1 MRSLKGRAFLFA
13 AIIGVIAIGGLFTA
27 LHSYVPQTIT
37 VDGSNDFLLANLM
50 DDDDGDTQFNELDL
64 DSIFVTN
71 DANKLYIGFGHNQ
84 GAWSDVQLGIMIAV
98 GDTGGGTTD
107 AWGHAIAW
115 NTAPTKPDF
124 QAWVNKDNSW
134 QELRKWRTVEMDWEN
149 ILYSGINSLG
159 WVNNTGFEELGLNLT
174 DLGVSL
180 GDTIYLEL
188 ICTQNGGT
196 KGPLDAMANDDQ
208 QLSTPGSTTWDVGS
222 PVELDSMVMYIIQVT
237 GDTDPPVVL
246 GIGDDV
252 PGSLVEPGIDDFEV
266 LFNEPV
272 DETTAENTS
281 NYTLG
286 GTAASIDSVV
296 RNPSFPD
303 RVRIYLDTTLM
314 PQSTFYTVEVTGVQD
329 LNSNTIVDNDTTNV
343 GCFYRK
349 GILFIGY
356 MGLHLRQH
364 SVPTDT
370 FTVEGSLGTITWA
383 SCDNA
388 FMIDQGDSSYH
399 LEAGF
404 TLSGSGCHTGSPTA
418 SENMEWKFMHQ
429 CTEYEPRSNR
439 THTLSSANSAWD
451 TLAFSWNDQD
461 ADDFTVNPM
470 DVIFTVDVNS
480 MSPTVD
486 SVVSINGDVLPLTFV
501 VPSITDMADDGI
513 APDNVGGDGIY
524 TIAVRFPPYSFKT
537 VGYKYLYNDRY
548 ECTLEGNR
556 EVWLN
561 DAAYDTVGG
570 TNGPLVMP
578 LQYYDRCSTIGRD
591 VEVVFKIN
599 TLWKY
604 PTASDTIAV
613 NGTPNN
619 QLPEV
624 INWNVPSI
632 NEMKDDGVS
641 PDETAGDYIYTTSII
656 FPDSSAK
663 FVEYKYLFNSEYE
676 CTTQSN
682 RYIYID
688 DAYDAVGNPQILK
701 LDNWNLCET
710 TDVPGRTPNTPFA
723 LHQNYPNPFNP
734 TTTITFDMPIAGN
747 AVLRV
752 YNVKG
757 ELVRTLLDGFVQAGD
772 MRVTWDGKDRQGRPA
787 ASGIYFYNLR
797 ADGKSASRK
806 MVLIR

>member
-1 MRSLKGRAFLFA
+1 MRSLKSRAFLFA
-13 AIIGVIAIGGLFTA
+13 VIAGVIAAGGLFTA

-50 DDDDGDTQFNELDL
+50 DDDDGDTQFNEIDL

-71 DANKLYIGFGHNQ
+71 DANKLYIGFGYNK
-84 GAWSDVQLGIMIAV
+84 GAWTNNQLGIMIAV
-98 GDTGGGTTD
+98 GDTSGGTTD

-115 NTAPTKPDF
+115 DSALTKPDF
-124 QAWVNKDNSW
+124 QAYCNMDNSW
-134 QELRKWRTVEMDWEN
+134 QELRQWNSGTASWDLV
-149 ILYSGINSLG
+149 YSGINSLG

-188 ICTQNGGT
+188 ISTQNGGT

-208 QLSTPGSTTWDVGS
+208 QLSTPSSTTWDVFS
-222 PVELDSMVMYIIQVT
+222 PIYLDSLVMYIIQVT
-237 GDTDPPVVL
+237 GDSDPPVVL
-246 GIGDDV
+246 GVGDDP
-252 PGSLVEPGIDDFEV
+252 PGSLVEPGIDDFEL

-281 NYTLG
+281 NYTMG

-314 PQSTFYTVEVTGVQD
+314 PSSSFYSVEVTGVED
-329 LNSNTIVDNDTTNV
+329 LSSNTIVDNDTTNV

-349 GILFIGY
+349 GILFIGRV
-356 MGLHLRQH
+356 GLHLRQH
-364 SVPTDT
+364 SFPVDT

-383 SCDNA
+383 WCDNA
-388 FMIDQGDSSYH
+388 FMTDQGDSTYK

-404 TLSGSGCHTGSPTA
+404 TLSGSDCHTGSPTA
-418 SENMEWKFMHQ
+418 SENLEWKLGHQ
-429 CTEYEPRSNR
+429 CTEHEPRPNR
-439 THTLSSANSAWD
+439 QHTLSSANSAWD
-451 TLAFSWNDQD
+451 TLDVWWNDED
-461 ADDFTVNPM
+461 ENDFTVNAM
-470 DVIFTVDVNS
+470 DVIFMVDANS

-486 SVVSINGDVLPLTFV
+486 SVVSINGSVLPLTND

-524 TIAVRFPPYSFKT
+524 SIAVRFPPYSFKT
-537 VGYKYLYNDRY
+537 VGYKFLYNNVWECLAEGDRD
-548 ECTLEGNR
+548 
-556 EVWLN
+556 VWLN

-570 TNGPLVMP
+570 FLGPLVMP

-591 VEVVFKIN
+591 VEVIFKVN
-599 TLWKY
+599 MLWKN
-604 PTASDTIAV
+604 PSGTDTVAV

-632 NEMKDDGVS
+632 NPMKDDGVS
-641 PDETAGDYIYTTSII
+641 PDDTAGDYVYTTSIV

-676 CTTQSN
+676 CSTQSQ
-682 RYIYID
+682 RFFYID
-688 DAYDAVGNPQILK
+688 DAYDAVGNPQVMSV
-701 LDNWNLCET
+701 DNWNLCET
-710 TDVPGRTPNTPFA
+710 TDVPDRTPTTPFA

-734 TTTITFDMPIAGN
+734 TTTIIFDMPAAGR
-747 AVLRV
+747 AVLRI

-772 MRVTWDGKDRQGRPA
+772 VQVNWDGKDRDGSPA

-797 ADGKSASRK
+797 ADGRTASRK